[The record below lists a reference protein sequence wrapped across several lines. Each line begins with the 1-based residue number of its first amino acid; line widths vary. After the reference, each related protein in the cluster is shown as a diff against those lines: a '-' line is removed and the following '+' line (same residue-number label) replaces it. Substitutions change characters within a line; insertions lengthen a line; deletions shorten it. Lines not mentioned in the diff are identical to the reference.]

1 MKSIVIFGGSGFVGS
16 HLSEML
22 QDEKN
27 VGNVFVADILGP
39 DKLSGKCSYAKIDV
53 RNEIPDDAIDE
64 KVDCIVNLA
73 AVHKTP
79 GHPNREYFDTN
90 IRGAKNICA
99 FAQARGI
106 DKIVFTSSISVYGPD
121 EEEKSEESLTRPNIP
136 YGISKIIAEYIHREW
151 YLGGPGRHLT
161 IVRPAVIFGKGEEG
175 NFTRIA
181 KALRK
186 GIFVYPGRRNT
197 IKSCCY
203 VKDICRLIIR
213 EIEQARGYSLYNFC
227 YPEKITLEG
236 VCNAFHE
243 ALGYNLPIASV
254 PQILVNMGVSVA
266 KRVDLPFLRSLGLHP
281 ERVAKL
287 VNSTNISS
295 RHLVQSGFS
304 FKYNLI
310 AAIKDWSND
319 CSGKALF

>member
-1 MKSIVIFGGSGFVGS
+1 MAVILVFGGAGFVGT
-16 HLSEML
+16 HLVKHLRTEARSTEIIVVDKDISGVSSEPQSIL
-22 QDEKN
+22 
-27 VGNVFVADILGP
+27 ADIRKP
-39 DKLSGKCSYAKIDV
+39 IDINIP
-53 RNEIPDDAIDE
+53 NEHVDAI
-64 KVDCIVNLA
+64 INLA
-73 AVHKTP
+73 AVHKSP
-79 GHPNREYFDTN
+79 GHPSHEYFEAN
-90 IRGAKNICA
+90 ILGARNVCA
-99 FAQARGI
+99 FAEKHDIKQI
-106 DKIVFTSSISVYGPD
+106 IFTSSISVYGPD
-121 EEEKSEESLTRPNIP
+121 ENEKTEESLTCPNIP

-161 IVRPAVIFGKGEEG
+161 IVRPAVIFGKGEKG

-203 VKDICRLIIR
+203 VKDICGLIFR

-227 YPEKITLEG
+227 YPQKITLEG
-236 VCNAFHE
+236 VCNTFHE

-254 PQILVNMGVSVA
+254 PQIFVNMGVSVV
-266 KRVDLPFLRSLGLHP
+266 KKVDLPFFRSLGLHP

-295 RHLVQSGFS
+295 KKLMDSGFS
-304 FKYNLI
+304 FKYDLFS
-310 AAIKDWSND
+310 ALKDWSND
-319 CSGKALF
+319 CGSDVLY